1 MCGPMAEVCRHGG
14 GGGGG
19 TWWCDPGY
27 VPVACVDPCVE
38 VWLQL
43 FKGVMVVAS
52 LVSLVEEVFS
62 QFGGEVAG
70 VGQRANCA

>member
-1 MCGPMAEVCRHGG
+1 MVVVAVVARGRVPMAEVWRHGG
-14 GGGGG
+14 GGGG
-19 TWWCDPGY
+19 
-27 VPVACVDPCVE
+27 PVACVDQCVE